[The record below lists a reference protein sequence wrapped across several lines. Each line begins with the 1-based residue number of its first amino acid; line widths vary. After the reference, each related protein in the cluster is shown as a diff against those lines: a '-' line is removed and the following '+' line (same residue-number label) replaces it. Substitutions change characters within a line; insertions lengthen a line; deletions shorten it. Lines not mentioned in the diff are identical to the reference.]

1 MDFTRRTLVGGAVGA
16 SAAALAGL
24 TGCSFGTPPGTR
36 SEIAGRPATAVGN
49 AISREN
55 LKAGST
61 SWRIAGSGLRHADD
75 VGSQV
80 KGFAS
85 ATSVV
90 HGDRIA
96 FHLATRTPQD
106 VTVTVH
112 RMGWYRG
119 ARARLMTTSP
129 RLRCT
134 PQQAPALHAPTGT
147 IRCEW
152 PATWSAEIPTDWP
165 SGLYLASFTS
175 ADGHRSATPFVV
187 RDAARQSEFLVVVP
201 FTTYQ
206 AYNQYPLDGSLGR
219 SLYFGFLP
227 SAHSAAAQETAPDGR
242 VYPTRAVPHHG
253 YVLHYP
259 ERSRAVSFQRP
270 YGAAGLPGQFVIDL
284 DFVAWAEQ
292 LGLDVTYADSLD
304 LHDGL
309 VEPAHHKA
317 LLFSGHDEYWSAPM
331 RHTVE
336 RGVRAGT
343 GMALFAAN
351 NMYWKVR
358 IDRGP
363 SGFPVMTCYKSDPDP
378 AAGDQGATTM
388 WRKTAAHGALA
399 EQGVLG
405 NQYNGIVR
413 GSAPLVVSEP
423 RHWFWAGSGVARG
436 DRIADLVRGEADGL
450 TSGMPRPKAAEHVLL
465 SASPFR
471 YTPTRAPVQNSSLY
485 HAPSGAWVF
494 DAGTF
499 GWTAALGGTTRQR
512 DARIQKATANLIRRL
527 RA

>member
-1 MDFTRRTLVGGAVGA
+1 VGA
-16 SAAALAGL
+16 
-24 TGCSFGTPPGTR
+24 
-36 SEIAGRPATAVGN
+36 
-49 AISREN
+49 
-55 LKAGST
+55 
-61 SWRIAGSGLRHADD
+61 
-75 VGSQV
+75 QV

-85 ATSVV
+85 ATSVA
-90 HGDRIA
+90 HGEHIA
-96 FHLATRTPQD
+96 FHLATRASQD

-119 ARARLMTTSP
+119 ARARLMATSP
-129 RLRCT
+129 RLHCT
-134 PQQAPALHAPTGT
+134 PQQAPSLHAPTGT
-147 IRCEW
+147 IRCDW
-152 PATWSAEIPTDWP
+152 PATWSVQVPTGWP

-175 ADGHRSATPFVV
+175 ADGYRSVTPFVV
-187 RDAARQSEFLVVVP
+187 REAVRQSEFLVVLP

-227 SAHSAAAQETAPDGR
+227 SAHSPAAGKRAADGR
-242 VYPTRAVPHHG
+242 AYPTRPVTGHD

-270 YGAAGLPGQFVIDL
+270 YGAAGLPSRFAIDL
-284 DFVAWAEQ
+284 DFVAWAER
-292 LGLDVTYADSLD
+292 LGLDVTYASSLD

-309 VEPAHHKA
+309 VAPADHKA

-331 RHTVE
+331 RQTAE
-336 RGVRAGT
+336 RAVRAGT

-351 NMYWKVR
+351 NLYWKVR

-363 SGFPVMTCYKSDPDP
+363 DGFPVMTCYKSDPDP
-378 AAGDQGATTM
+378 GAGDSGATTT
-388 WRKTAAHGALA
+388 WRSTAAHGALA
-399 EQGVLG
+399 EQSLLG
-405 NQYNGIVR
+405 SQYNGIVR

-423 RHWFWAGSGVARG
+423 RHWFWAGSGVSPG
-436 DRIADLVRGEADGL
+436 ERIPDLVRGEADGL
-450 TSGMPRPKAAEHVLL
+450 TAGMPQPKAAEHVLL

-471 YTPTRAPVQNSSLY
+471 YTPNRTPVQNTSLY
-485 HAPSGAWVF
+485 RAPSGAWVF

-499 GWTAALGGTTRQR
+499 GWTAALGGAVRQH
-512 DARIQKATANLIRRL
+512 DPRIQKATVNLIRRL